1 MLTLTVD
8 TRGLKHHDAEQH
20 TQQHDGDDG
29 EGDDDDD
36 ATRGAEPANRTVY
49 YRIASQSI
57 FKVLFSDSEVQ
68 LCFFFSPSV
77 VNPDHYHTQSI
88 HFLLFGSREPQAQL
102 FSHGNLFLWLSGTTG
117 APLHDRLWD
126 FTQIITHAVGL

>member
-20 TQQHDGDDG
+20 TQQHDGDD
-29 EGDDDDD
+29 GDDDDD

-68 LCFFFSPSV
+68 LCVFFFSLCCKPGPLS
-77 VNPDHYHTQSI
+77 HTEHSFFTI
-88 HFLLFGSREPQAQL
+88 
-102 FSHGNLFLWLSGTTG
+102 WVKGTTSPAVFPWEPFFMAEWDHRCS
-117 APLHDRLWD
+117 AP
-126 FTQIITHAVGL
+126 